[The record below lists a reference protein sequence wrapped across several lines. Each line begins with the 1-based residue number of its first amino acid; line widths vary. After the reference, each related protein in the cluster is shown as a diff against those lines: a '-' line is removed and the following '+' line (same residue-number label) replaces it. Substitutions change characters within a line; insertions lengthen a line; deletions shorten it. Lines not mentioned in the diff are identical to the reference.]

1 MFDLKLNFQAI
12 SIALPVLMTV
22 VTNSDVGI
30 SHIVKYFLVVL
41 LSNRRAFWYE
51 DLEVRTGICS
61 WNRVWVILT
70 RITSNPNSN

>member
-1 MFDLKLNFQAI
+1 MLILRLPKDHPDTSYYVFDLKLNFQAI

-41 LSNRRAFWYE
+41 LSNRRAF
-51 DLEVRTGICS
+51 
-61 WNRVWVILT
+61 
-70 RITSNPNSN
+70 